1 MLQNESDLELSH
13 ILIEW
18 YNENKRNLPWRNT
31 NNPYVIWISEVILQQ
46 TRVIQ
51 GLDYFNRF
59 IGRFPDVASLAAAS
73 EDEVLKYWQG
83 LGYYS
88 RARNLRMAAQDIMNR
103 FGGTFPDVYQDILSL
118 KGIGEYTAAAIASF
132 SWNKPFPVVD
142 GNVFRVLSRL
152 YGMNVPIDT
161 TEGKK
166 QFSSLAGLIMDK
178 SQAGVHNQAIMEFG
192 ALQCVPQNPDCLKCP
207 LIHKCVANATNK
219 IELLPVKQGK
229 TKTRNRFFYY
239 LYVTCKGK
247 TWLHRR
253 EEKDIWTGLYEFP
266 LIETDRAM
274 DFTELQQT
282 KGFRR
287 LFNDAGKLDISIG
300 MENIKH
306 VLSHQII
313 YATFYKI
320 EIERETD
327 ALRNFSI
334 LSCEELEK
342 YAVPRLI
349 HIYLEKLGRNL

>member
-1 MLQNESDLELSH
+1 M
-13 ILIEW
+13 
-18 YNENKRNLPWRNT
+18 
-31 NNPYVIWISEVILQQ
+31 
-46 TRVIQ
+46 
-51 GLDYFNRF
+51 
-59 IGRFPDVASLAAAS
+59 
-73 EDEVLKYWQG
+73 
-83 LGYYS
+83 
-88 RARNLRMAAQDIMNR
+88 
-103 FGGTFPDVYQDILSL
+103 
-118 KGIGEYTAAAIASF
+118 
-132 SWNKPFPVVD
+132 
-142 GNVFRVLSRL
+142 
-152 YGMNVPIDT
+152 
-161 TEGKK
+161 
-166 QFSSLAGLIMDK
+166 
-178 SQAGVHNQAIMEFG
+178 
-192 ALQCVPQNPDCLKCP
+192 
-207 LIHKCVANATNK
+207 
-219 IELLPVKQGK
+219 
-229 TKTRNRFFYY
+229 
-239 LYVTCKGK
+239 
-247 TWLHRR
+247 HRR